1 MLAHDPMDTIDTVK
15 PTEPIERTGPS
26 EQIDSV
32 EFSDLHDHRDQSF
45 DDIGSA

>member
-1 MLAHDPMDTIDTVK
+1 VLARDPMDTIDTVE
-15 PTEPIERTGPS
+15 PTQPIERTGPS

-32 EFSDLHDHRDQSF
+32 EFPDLHDHRDRSF